1 VRHFFRDKSV
11 MSTLIL
17 AKKLIATEQAET
29 GAKLPEAIKAI
40 ARDAGILPG
49 TLYNLLRG
57 RLKHIDRIAGNINA
71 LRIKKLE
78 QRICAMQQ
86 ELAIARAIGSIS
98 EVDLDRA
105 EIDLDRVGASL
116 KEARKANGKA

>member
-11 MSTLIL
+11 MSTLTL

-57 RLKHIDRIAGNINA
+57 RLKHTDRIAGSIHE

-78 QRICAMQQ
+78 QRIASLQH
-86 ELAIARAIGSIS
+86 ELDMARISSAVPEIDLERAEVALEEARRAIGK
-98 EVDLDRA
+98 V
-105 EIDLDRVGASL
+105 
-116 KEARKANGKA
+116 